1 MSDKNPM
8 DPFAMWRD
16 MLGQWE
22 KGMNTAAN
30 KTMASGDFSR
40 EMNRVLGASLQ
51 MKKARKE
58 LLTRYFDALNLP
70 TKDDLNALGERLQA
84 MEEQIVRVA
93 DAVGS
98 GDAFTAAFI
107 SGCLRRW
114 PLSMT
119 ARFANEMGALVA
131 SCAGAMPTLGD
142 EVLGLV
148 SMAERN
154 ATN

>member
-22 KGMNTAAN
+22 KGMNAAAN

-93 DAVGS
+93 DAVERMAGREPEKI
-98 GDAFTAAFI
+98 G
-107 SGCLRRW
+107 GPVRVRRTKRYE
-114 PLSMT
+114 PPEEKK
-119 ARFANEMGALVA
+119 A
-131 SCAGAMPTLGD
+131 
-142 EVLGLV
+142 
-148 SMAERN
+148 
-154 ATN
+154 